1 MKIKTDVGVT
11 SLCKQGEEVCGDT
24 TQIIETE
31 ESTMV
36 ILADGLG
43 SGIKAS
49 ILSILST
56 RIAARLLKTDL
67 GAEEVFATI
76 ANTLPICQVRGIA
89 YSTLTILNINNCGQ
103 VHLIEYDNPAL
114 ILIRDGEVLNIDK
127 ENKIIA
133 DKEVKEAFFQ
143 LELEDVLILL
153 TDGVINAGVG
163 GLFPLGLGK
172 DRLIDK
178 ILPVDIKNDT
188 PQTIA
193 NKIINLTES
202 FYLQEP
208 GDDSTVI
215 VLKAREV
222 KKVVVFTGPPKDKND
237 DKKVVNRL
245 LTSSAS
251 KKIICGG
258 TTAQIVA
265 RELDEDIKTSMDYV
279 DTSVPPTAEIKGFEL
294 VTEGILT
301 LSKSL
306 EKMKESNKKIE
317 EKLKSADGATRLMKH
332 LLQADEI
339 TFLLGTA
346 INPAH
351 EDLMKSMQIMPRN
364 KTVGRIVNKLR
375 DIGKEINIKKY

>member
-1 MKIKTDVGVT
+1 MKIKADVGVA

-31 ESTMV
+31 DSTMV
-36 ILADGLG
+36 ILSDGLG

-56 RIAARLLKTDL
+56 KIASRLLKTDL

-76 ANTLPICQVRGIA
+76 AHTLPICQVRGIA
-89 YSTLTILNINNCGQ
+89 YSTLSILDINKDGR
-103 VHLIEYDNPAL
+103 VHLIEYDNPSL
-114 ILIRDGEVLNIDK
+114 ILIRDGEIVDIKK
-127 ENKIIA
+127 EEKTIA
-133 DKEVKEAFFQ
+133 GKEVQEAFFQ
-143 LELEDVLILL
+143 LELDDVLILL
-153 TDGVINAGVG
+153 SDGVINAGVG

-178 ILPVDIKNDT
+178 ILPIDMKSES
-188 PQTIA
+188 PQAIA
-193 NKIINLTES
+193 DKIIDLTES

-208 GDDSTVI
+208 GDDSTALVI
-215 VLKAREV
+215 KSREV
-222 KKVVVFTGPPKDKND
+222 EKIVVFTGPPENNKQDR
-237 DKKVVNRL
+237 KVVEHL
-245 LTSSAS
+245 LATSAS
-251 KKIICGG
+251 KRIVCGG

-265 RELDEDIKTSMDYV
+265 RELDEEIKTSMEYV
-279 DTSVPPTAEIKGFEL
+279 DTSVPPTAKIRGIEL

-306 EKMKESNKKIE
+306 EKIKEVDDK
-317 EKLKSADGATRLMKH
+317 EKLEGDDGATKLVKH

-346 INPAH
+346 VNPAH

-364 KTVGRIVNKLR
+364 KTVGRIVNNLR
-375 DIGKEINIKKY
+375 DIGKEINIEKY